1 MNKQVKKRCG
11 WVPENNRIYLE
22 YHDKEW
28 GAPVHSDRKL
38 FEMLLLE
45 GFQAGLSWLTILK
58 KREKFKKAFSGFD
71 FVKIAKYGKRDV
83 ARLMKDEGIIRN
95 RLKIESAIKNARAF
109 LEIRKEFGSFSK
121 YLQGFV
127 EGKPIKN
134 RYKSWKQIPAK
145 TALSDKISKDL
156 KKRGMNF
163 VGSTIIYAFLQ
174 SVGVVN
180 DHEVNCFR
188 HSEIN

>member
-1 MNKQVKKRCG
+1 M
-11 WVPENNRIYLE
+11 PENNKIYLD
-22 YHDKEW
+22 YHDREW
-28 GAPVHSDRKL
+28 GAPVHDDRKL

-45 GFQAGLSWLTILK
+45 GFQAGLSWLTVLK
-58 KREKFKKAFSGFD
+58 KRQNFKKAFFGFD
-71 FVKIAKYGKRDV
+71 FVKIAKYGKMDV
-83 ARLMKDEGIIRN
+83 ARLMKNDGIIRN
-95 RLKIESAIKNARAF
+95 KLKIESSIKNACAF
-109 LEIRKEFGSFSK
+109 IEIRKEFGSFNK
-121 YLQGFV
+121 YVWDFV
-127 EGKPIKN
+127 EDKPIKN
-134 RYKSWKQIPAK
+134 RYRNWKQIPAK

-174 SVGVVN
+174 SVGIVN